1 MFNTEMIIS
10 IIGAGLLGVAI
21 TYYLLKRSSNPIPS
35 TLNPTASTSQPLALQ
50 AYERLLLVADRIAL
64 PNLINR
70 IPYDGLSAADMQ
82 LILVKNI
89 RDEFD
94 YNVTQQMY
102 VSAEAWKA
110 LKNFKDKNMLI
121 INQLGM
127 QLPEH
132 ALAID
137 LQKSILSYLMQE
149 PTANLHD
156 LVSEALSFEAK
167 KLM

>member
-1 MFNTEMIIS
+1 MFNTEIIIS
-10 IIGAGLLGVAI
+10 IIGAGLLGTAI
-21 TYYLLKRSSNPIPS
+21 TYYLLKKSSNPTASII
-35 TLNPTASTSQPLALQ
+35 NPKPSTSQPLALQ
-50 AYERLLLVADRIAL
+50 AYERLLLLADRITL

-70 IPYDGLSAADMQ
+70 IPCDGLSAADMQ

-102 VSAEAWKA
+102 VSAETWKA
-110 LKNFKDKNMLI
+110 LRNFKDKNMLI
-121 INQLGM
+121 VNQLGM
-127 QLPEH
+127 QLPDH
-132 ALAID
+132 ASAFD
-137 LQKSILSYLMQE
+137 LQKAILTYLIQE
-149 PTANLHD
+149 PAANLHD